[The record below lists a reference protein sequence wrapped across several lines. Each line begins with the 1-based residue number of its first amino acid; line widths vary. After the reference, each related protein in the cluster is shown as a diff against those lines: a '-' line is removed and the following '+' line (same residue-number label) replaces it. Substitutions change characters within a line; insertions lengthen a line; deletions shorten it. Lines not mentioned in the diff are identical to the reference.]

1 LLGVALSPRGDRGR
15 SLRAATLFAFGRSN
29 VPRGPGANGP
39 KQKLTRRQA
48 FLIEYVIWIT

>member
-1 LLGVALSPRGDRGR
+1 VALSPRRERGR
-15 SLRAATLFAFGRSN
+15 WLSVATLFAFGRSN

>member
-1 LLGVALSPRGDRGR
+1 VALSPRGDRGR

-39 KQKLTRRQA
+39 KRKLTRRQA